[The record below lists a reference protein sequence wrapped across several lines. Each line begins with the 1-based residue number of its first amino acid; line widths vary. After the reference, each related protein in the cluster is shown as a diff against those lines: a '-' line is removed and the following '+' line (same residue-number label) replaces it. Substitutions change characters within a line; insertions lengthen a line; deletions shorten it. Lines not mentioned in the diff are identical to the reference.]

1 MRGPVA
7 YLRRSSA
14 DDANPGDVSRPAQ
27 ERAVRDLAAR
37 DGVELDDSRIF
48 VDWGKSADEAKEAK
62 RAAFL
67 SMLSAIERG
76 EVEVVYA
83 ASLDRLYRSMRTFV
97 RLTDAA
103 KAHGVRIVT
112 AREGVLGGDGS
123 PMARAF
129 AEITAVFSSLEL
141 NTIKARNHAAL
152 AERKRRGDRF
162 GVAPYGWRVVRD
174 EGGTALKPIRWEED
188 PDRPL
193 APLLEAY
200 RRAGTV
206 MGACEILDHDKVPTA
221 HGGTGGWH
229 PSALTL
235 ILAREGVL
243 PPSGKRVQV
252 SRSALYS
259 GLLVC
264 SCKTRL
270 TPDVVKGGY
279 YCRFAKWHKTDVHD
293 RAVHGSGWVKEAALL
308 PLVKEEMTHL
318 DPPDAYAVAESHE
331 AERAALLERRR
342 RLAILFADGLKDD
355 EEYRSE
361 LTGITRALDTLGDL
375 STLVD
380 IPEIDW
386 DADVADV
393 NEALRAF
400 LARIELDATMRPSGP
415 SAFVWRVPSMRKD

>member
-27 ERAVRDLAAR
+27 ERAVRDLAAA
-37 DGVELDDSRIF
+37 DGLELDDSRIF

-152 AERKRRGDRF
+152 TERKRRGDRF

-174 EGGTALKPIRWEED
+174 EAGTALKPIRWEQD

-206 MGACEILDHDKVPTA
+206 LGACDILRHDRVPTA
-221 HGGTGGWH
+221 HGGRGSWH

-243 PPSGKRVQV
+243 PPAGKRAQV
-252 SRSALYS
+252 SRSTLLS

-264 SCKTRL
+264 SCGTTL
-270 TPDVVKGGY
+270 TPDVGKGGY
-279 YCRFAKWHKTDVHD
+279 YCRFAKWHQSEVHD
-293 RAVHGSGWVKEAALL
+293 KAVHGSGWIRETAIL
-308 PLVKEEMTHL
+308 PLVREEMAHL
-318 DPPDAYAVAESHE
+318 DPPAAYTVAETHE
-331 AERAALLERRR
+331 AERAALTERRR
-342 RLAILFADGLKDD
+342 RLGIVFTDGLMDD
-355 EEYRSE
+355 NTYRSE
-361 LTGITRALDTLGDL
+361 LAEVTRALDDLGDA
-375 STLVD
+375 SYIVD
-380 IPEIDW
+380 VPGIDW
-386 DADVADV
+386 DAPVADV

-400 LARIELDATMRPSGP
+400 LARIELDATMGP
-415 SAFVWRVPSMRKD
+415 SAYIWRVPSMRKD